1 MSGNIMAEISE
12 KIETSITIYNVL
24 KTWRTVNASIV

>member
-1 MSGNIMAEISE
+1 MAEISE
-12 KIETSITIYNVL
+12 KIETSIIIYNAL